1 MGGIWSRQNVRVE
14 EVDFVANN
22 AYRYPPKTGNYFAS
36 HFIMGGERFDAN
48 QPEAYLFG
56 ENTDL
61 NFLGGKPTPFP
72 YPAPQA
78 NEPTRPLRSLVNIR
92 KESLRFVRIQD
103 DSKMDE
109 DLSESAPSCRYNIEF
124 TFDTDVRC
132 AITIHYFCTE
142 EITTNGLIYSPR
154 NAEMSSETYHYKRGA
169 NQQFSQSSHIFDPSL
184 HCEEELSYH
193 YEDDTLPVVI
203 NCLAEEGDEPRQS
216 HVLVALVEK
225 SSDNTYVLKP
235 LKQKLFVD
243 GLCYLLQEI
252 YGIENKN
259 VAQTKP
265 PPLAAGDEET
275 EDSGAE
281 CVICMCDS
289 RDTLI
294 LPCRHLCL
302 CSCCADSLRYQANN
316 CPICRAPFRALLQV
330 RAVRRATAAA
340 AVVAVPHLGD
350 AQSCADIPP
359 GYEVVPLV
367 EALNGPTVGSAATT
381 HLTVGLPPEATT
393 PEGAAVKPRRSGR
406 RRSGSTSSL
415 QTDASGGVAPPEV
428 VVAAVVSSDPE
439 KGRAVSPLGPEV
451 RWHRRSSSRAAPEQ
465 VRLLSESSDGS
476 TSRRKVSSWPVPR
489 SSNRRMTFLARDAE
503 AAETRSLLEGGGGDS
518 RAQKAVSPSGHG
530 KVSASTPHSLHLC
543 QARPEKENKA
553 TDTSPGAEDSD
564 YYTPEDPAVGVGGVA
579 GVAGG
584 HFLVDQGTDTSL
596 DTPMAEAPP
605 SAAEGTAGGGVSPAP
620 SSTASAG
627 SAKGSPDAM
636 AMRRRRVFE
645 DRCSPVHEEER
656 PIELVEVKATTPL
669 APTGSTTTFEVRTQ
683 ATSPSRSAV
692 ASGVGHAETSVS
704 LPGTPASN
712 ASNRSSGDSCSSG
725 SSTRLLLSSR
735 HASQPPS
742 KSSSVD

>member
-14 EVDFVANN
+14 EVDFAANY

-103 DSKMDE
+103 ESLKADDE
-109 DLSESAPSCRYNIEF
+109 ATDVAPPCRYNIEF

-132 AITIHYFCTE
+132 AITIHYFCSE
-142 EITTNGLIYSPR
+142 EITSNGLIYSPR

-184 HCEEELSYH
+184 YCEEELSYNF
-193 YEDDTLPVVI
+193 EDEMLPVVI
-203 NCLAEEGDEPRQS
+203 HCLAEEGDEPRQS
-216 HVLVALVEK
+216 HVLVAVVEK
-225 SSDNTYVLKP
+225 NSDNTYTLKP

-265 PPLAAGDEET
+265 PTGDEET

-330 RAVRRATAAA
+330 RAVRRTLASA
-340 AVVAVPHLGD
+340 VAVPHLGASAGD
-350 AQSCADIPP
+350 AQTCQDIPP

-367 EALNGPTVGSAATT
+367 EALNGPVVGSAPVAAM
-381 HLTVGLPPEATT
+381 HLTVGLPPEAAT
-393 PEGAAVKPRRSGR
+393 PEGPAAKPRRSGR

-415 QTDASGGVAPPEV
+415 QTDSTGATAAPEV
-428 VVAAVVSSDPE
+428 VVAAVVSSDAE
-439 KGRAVSPLGPEV
+439 KGRAVSPLGPDV

-465 VRLLSESSDGS
+465 VRLLSESEGS
-476 TSRRKVSSWPVPR
+476 AGRRK
-489 SSNRRMTFLARDAE
+489 AREAE
-503 AAETRSLLEGGGGDS
+503 AAETRSLLEGNGAGDS
-518 RAQKAVSPSGHG
+518 RSQAATSPSAHG

-543 QARPEKENKA
+543 QARPDKENKA

-564 YYTPEDPAVGVGGVA
+564 YYTPEDPAVQEGCA
-579 GVAGG
+579 

-596 DTPMAEAPP
+596 DTPLTETPGAE
-605 SAAEGTAGGGVSPAP
+605 SSSGTVVPTP
-620 SSTASAG
+620 SSG
-627 SAKGSPDAM
+627 SGNAKNSPDAM
-636 AMRRRRVFE
+636 ALRRRRVFD
-645 DRCSPVHEEER
+645 DRCSPVHEEDR
-656 PIELVEVKATTPL
+656 PIELVEVKKATTPL
-669 APTGSTTTFEVRTQ
+669 APTAGTTTFEARTQ
-683 ATSPSRSAV
+683 TTSPSRAQ
-692 ASGVGHAETSVS
+692 ASGSVGHVETSVS

-725 SSTRLLLSSR
+725 SSTRLLLSVR

-742 KSSSVD
+742 KTSGGSVD

>member
-14 EVDFVANN
+14 EVDFVANY

-92 KESLRFVRIQD
+92 KESLRFVRVQEESKVD
-103 DSKMDE
+103 DEVTEAS
-109 DLSESAPSCRYNIEF
+109 PPCRYNIEF

-169 NQQFSQSSHIFDPSL
+169 NQQFSQSSHVFDPSQY
-184 HCEEELSYH
+184 CEEELSYNF
-193 YEDDTLPVVI
+193 EDEVLPVVI
-203 NCLAEEGDEPRQS
+203 HCLAEEGDEPRQS
-216 HVLVALVEK
+216 HVLVAVVEK
-225 SSDNTYVLKP
+225 NADITYTLKP

-265 PPLAAGDEET
+265 PTGDEET

-330 RAVRRATAAA
+330 RAVRRTLASA
-340 AVVAVPHLGD
+340 VAVPHLGSGD
-350 AQSCADIPP
+350 AQSCQDIPP

-367 EALNGPTVGSAATT
+367 EALNGPVVGSAPAATM

-393 PEGAAVKPRRSGR
+393 PEGAAAKPRRSGR
-406 RRSGSTSSL
+406 RRSGSSSSL
-415 QTDASGGVAPPEV
+415 QTDGGGTAAPPEV

-439 KGRAVSPLGPEV
+439 KGRAVSPLGPEG

-465 VRLLSESSDGS
+465 VRLLSESSEGS
-476 TSRRKVSSWPVPR
+476 TSRRKG
-489 SSNRRMTFLARDAE
+489 RDAE
-503 AAETRSLLEGGGGDS
+503 AAETRSLLEGNGGGGSDS
-518 RAQKAVSPSGHG
+518 RGQVAASPTGHG

-543 QARPEKENKA
+543 QARPDKENKA

-564 YYTPEDPAVGVGGVA
+564 YYTPEDPATSTGAVA
-579 GVAGG
+579 GAVGG

-596 DTPMAEAPP
+596 DTPLAETP
-605 SAAEGTAGGGVSPAP
+605 SAESSGTVLPTP
-620 SSTASAG
+620 SSSG
-627 SAKGSPDAM
+627 SGSNSAKNSPDGM
-636 AMRRRRVFE
+636 ALRRRRAFD

-669 APTGSTTTFEVRTQ
+669 APTGATTTFEARTQ
-683 ATSPSRSAV
+683 ATSPSRAP
-692 ASGVGHAETSVS
+692 ASSVGHCETSVS

-725 SSTRLLLSSR
+725 SSTRLLLSGR
-735 HASQPPS
+735 RASQPQS
-742 KSSSVD
+742 KTTGSGD

>member
-14 EVDFVANN
+14 EVDFAANY
-22 AYRYPPKTGNYFAS
+22 AYRYPPKNGNYFAS

-103 DSKMDE
+103 
-109 DLSESAPSCRYNIEF
+109 ESLKADDDTTEVAPPCRYNIEF

-132 AITIHYFCTE
+132 AITIHYFCAE
-142 EITTNGLIYSPR
+142 EITSNGLIYSPR

-184 HCEEELSYH
+184 YCEEELSYNF
-193 YEDDTLPVVI
+193 EDETLPVVI
-203 NCLAEEGDEPRQS
+203 HCLAEEGDEPRQS
-216 HVLVALVEK
+216 HVLVAVVEK
-225 SSDNTYVLKP
+225 NSDNTYTLKP

-265 PPLAAGDEET
+265 PTGDEET

-330 RAVRRATAAA
+330 RAVRRTLASA
-340 AVVAVPHLGD
+340 VAVPHLGASAGD
-350 AQSCADIPP
+350 AQTCQDIPP

-367 EALNGPTVGSAATT
+367 EALNGPVAGSAPVAAM
-381 HLTVGLPPEATT
+381 HLTVGLPPEAST
-393 PEGAAVKPRRSGR
+393 PEGPAAKPRRSGR

-415 QTDASGGVAPPEV
+415 QTDSAGAAAAAPEV
-428 VVAAVVSSDPE
+428 VVAAVVSSDAE
-439 KGRAVSPLGPEV
+439 KGRAVSPLGPDV

-465 VRLLSESSDGS
+465 VRLLSESSNGS
-476 TSRRKVSSWPVPR
+476 AGRRK
-489 SSNRRMTFLARDAE
+489 AREAE
-503 AAETRSLLEGGGGDS
+503 AAETRSLLEGSGAGDS
-518 RAQKAVSPSGHG
+518 RSQVATSPSAHG

-543 QARPEKENKA
+543 QARPDKENKA

-564 YYTPEDPAVGVGGVA
+564 YYTPEDPAVQEGST
-579 GVAGG
+579 

-596 DTPMAEAPP
+596 DTPLAETPG
-605 SAAEGTAGGGVSPAP
+605 AESSSGIAMPTSSGGS
-620 SSTASAG
+620 G
-627 SAKGSPDAM
+627 SAKNSPDAM
-636 AMRRRRVFE
+636 ALRRRRVFD
-645 DRCSPVHEEER
+645 DRCSPVHEEDR
-656 PIELVEVKATTPL
+656 PIELVEVKKATTPL
-669 APTGSTTTFEVRTQ
+669 ASTAGTTTFEARTQ
-683 ATSPSRSAV
+683 TTSPSRTQ
-692 ASGVGHAETSVS
+692 ASGSVGHAETSVS

-725 SSTRLLLSSR
+725 SSTRLLLSVR
-735 HASQPPS
+735 HNSQPPS
-742 KSSSVD
+742 KTTGGSVD

>member
-14 EVDFVANN
+14 EVDFAANY
-22 AYRYPPKTGNYFAS
+22 AYRYPPKNGNYFAS

-103 DSKMDE
+103 
-109 DLSESAPSCRYNIEF
+109 ESLKADDDTTEVAPPCRYNIEF

-132 AITIHYFCTE
+132 AITIHYFCAE
-142 EITTNGLIYSPR
+142 EITSNGLIYSPR

-184 HCEEELSYH
+184 YCEEELSYNF
-193 YEDDTLPVVI
+193 EDETLPVVI
-203 NCLAEEGDEPRQS
+203 HCLAEEGD
-216 HVLVALVEK
+216 
-225 SSDNTYVLKP
+225 DNTYTLKP

-265 PPLAAGDEET
+265 PTGDEET

-330 RAVRRATAAA
+330 RAVRRTLASA
-340 AVVAVPHLGD
+340 VAVPHLGASAGD
-350 AQSCADIPP
+350 AQTCQDIPP

-367 EALNGPTVGSAATT
+367 EALNGPVAGSAPVAAM
-381 HLTVGLPPEATT
+381 HLTVGLPPEAST
-393 PEGAAVKPRRSGR
+393 PEGPAAKPRRSGR

-415 QTDASGGVAPPEV
+415 QTDSAGAAAAAPEV
-428 VVAAVVSSDPE
+428 VVAAVVSSDAE
-439 KGRAVSPLGPEV
+439 KGRAVSPLGPDV

-465 VRLLSESSDGS
+465 VRLLSESSNGS
-476 TSRRKVSSWPVPR
+476 AGRRKENLLLGKLVTQE
-489 SSNRRMTFLARDAE
+489 RRRIQAHDKHRRTQLRAREAE
-503 AAETRSLLEGGGGDS
+503 AAETRSLLEGSGAGDS
-518 RAQKAVSPSGHG
+518 RSQVATSPSPHG

-543 QARPEKENKA
+543 QARPDKENKA

-564 YYTPEDPAVGVGGVA
+564 YYTPEDPAVQEGST
-579 GVAGG
+579 

-596 DTPMAEAPP
+596 DTPLAETPG
-605 SAAEGTAGGGVSPAP
+605 AESSSGIAMPTSSGGS
-620 SSTASAG
+620 G
-627 SAKGSPDAM
+627 SAKNSPDAM
-636 AMRRRRVFE
+636 ALRRRRVFD
-645 DRCSPVHEEER
+645 DRCSPVHEEDR
-656 PIELVEVKATTPL
+656 PIELVEVKKATTPL
-669 APTGSTTTFEVRTQ
+669 ASTAGTTTFEARTQ
-683 ATSPSRSAV
+683 TTSPSRTQ
-692 ASGVGHAETSVS
+692 ASGSVGHVETSVS

-725 SSTRLLLSSR
+725 SSTRLLLSVR
-735 HASQPPS
+735 HNSQPPS
-742 KSSSVD
+742 KTTGGSVD

>member
-1 MGGIWSRQNVRVE
+1 MENMGGLWSGQNARVE
-14 EVDFVANN
+14 EVDYVANN

-92 KESLRFVRIQD
+92 KESLRFIKIQD
-103 DSKMDE
+103 AAKLE
-109 DLSESAPSCRYNIEF
+109 EEVTPETTPPCRYNIEF
-124 TFDTDVRC
+124 TFDSDVRC

-142 EITTNGLIYSPR
+142 DITANGIVYTPR
-154 NAEMSSETYHYKRGA
+154 NVEMSSETYHYKRGA
-169 NQQFSQSSHIFDPSL
+169 NQQFTQVSHIFDPSL
-184 HCEEELSYH
+184 HSEDELCYH
-193 YEDDTLPVVI
+193 HEDDTLPVVI
-203 NCLAEEGDEPRQS
+203 HCLAEECEEPRQS

-225 SSDNTYVLKP
+225 NADNTYTLKP

-259 VAQTKP
+259 VAQAKP
-265 PPLAAGDEET
+265 PNGDEET

-281 CVICMCDS
+281 CVICMCES

-330 RAVRRATAAA
+330 RAVRRGTPGAL
-340 AVVAVPHLGD
+340 AVPHLGTSGD
-350 AQSCADIPP
+350 AQSCQDVPP

-367 EALNGPTVGSAATT
+367 EALNGPVVGSPPLPPV
-381 HLTVGLPPEATT
+381 HLTVGLPPEAT
-393 PEGAAVKPRRSGR
+393 GADGTVPKPRRSGR

-415 QTDASGGVAPPEV
+415 QADNTAAMAPPEV

-439 KGRAVSPLGPEV
+439 KGRVISPVGSEG
-451 RWHRRSSSRAAPEQ
+451 RWNRRGSSRAAPEQ
-465 VRLLSESSDGS
+465 VRLLSGVSEGS
-476 TSRRKVSSWPVPR
+476 ASVRRKGR
-489 SSNRRMTFLARDAE
+489 EAE
-503 AAETRSLLEGGGGDS
+503 AAETRSLLEGNAES
-518 RAQKAVSPSGHG
+518 RGPSHRTLPASGPQG
-530 KVSASTPHSLHLC
+530 SVSASTPHSLHLC
-543 QARPEKENKA
+543 QARPERENKA
-553 TDTSPGAEDSD
+553 TDTSPGADDSD
-564 YYTPEDPAVGVGGVA
+564 YYTPEDPAA
-579 GVAGG
+579 GVTVAATSVGG

-596 DTPMAEAPP
+596 DTPQSEVLPLGCEVVEAISPTALAAAPP
-605 SAAEGTAGGGVSPAP
+605 TS
-620 SSTASAG
+620 G
-627 SAKGSPDAM
+627 SRDSPDAM
-636 AMRRRRVFE
+636 SLRRRRAFE
-645 DRCSPVHEEER
+645 DRCSPVCEEDQR
-656 PIELVEVKATTPL
+656 PIELVEVKATTPVSG
-669 APTGSTTTFEVRTQ
+669 TGSAFEARTQ
-683 ATSPSRSAV
+683 ATSPARGTAV
-692 ASGVGHAETSVS
+692 VGHVETSVS

-725 SSTRLLLSSR
+725 SSTRLLLSGGHRQGQNKTSG
-735 HASQPPS
+735 APEC
-742 KSSSVD
+742 

>member
-14 EVDFVANN
+14 EVDFAANC

-36 HFIMGGERFDAN
+36 HFIMGGERFDAS

-92 KESLRFVRIQD
+92 KESLRFVRIQEESKVD
-103 DSKMDE
+103 DE
-109 DLSESAPSCRYNIEF
+109 LTEAAPPCRYNIEF

-142 EITTNGLIYSPR
+142 EITSNGLIYSPR

-184 HCEEELSYH
+184 YCEEELTYNF
-193 YEDDTLPVVI
+193 EDEILPVVI
-203 NCLAEEGDEPRQS
+203 HCLAEEGDEPRQS
-216 HVLVALVEK
+216 HVLVAVVEK
-225 SSDNTYVLKP
+225 NSDNTYTLKP

-265 PPLAAGDEET
+265 PTGDEET

-330 RAVRRATAAA
+330 RAVRRTLSSA
-340 AVVAVPHLGD
+340 VAVPHLAGSAGD
-350 AQSCADIPP
+350 AQTCQDIPP

-367 EALNGPTVGSAATT
+367 EALNGPVVSSAPAAAM
-381 HLTVGLPPEATT
+381 HLTVGLPPEAGT
-393 PEGAAVKPRRSGR
+393 PEGPAAKPRRSGR

-415 QTDASGGVAPPEV
+415 QTDSAGAVAPPEV

-439 KGRAVSPLGPEV
+439 KGRAVSPLGPDV

-465 VRLLSESSDGS
+465 VRLLSESSES
-476 TSRRKVSSWPVPR
+476 SASRRKGR
-489 SSNRRMTFLARDAE
+489 EAE
-503 AAETRSLLEGGGGDS
+503 AAETRSLLEGNGGAES
-518 RAQKAVSPSGHG
+518 RSQAVTSPSAHG
-530 KVSASTPHSLHLC
+530 KQHTVSASTPHSLHLC
-543 QARPEKENKA
+543 QARPDKENKA

-564 YYTPEDPAVGVGGVA
+564 YYTPEDPAVQE
-579 GVAGG
+579 GG

-596 DTPMAEAPP
+596 DTPLAETP
-605 SAAEGTAGGGVSPAP
+605 SAESSSGTAVPTP
-620 SSTASAG
+620 SSGSN
-627 SAKGSPDAM
+627 SAKNSPDAM
-636 AMRRRRVFE
+636 ALRRRRAFD

-656 PIELVEVKATTPL
+656 PIELVEVKKVTTPL
-669 APTGSTTTFEVRTQ
+669 APTGTTTFEARTQ
-683 ATSPSRSAV
+683 TTSPSRPS
-692 ASGVGHAETSVS
+692 ASGSVGHVETSIS

-725 SSTRLLLSSR
+725 SSTRLLLSGR
-735 HASQPPS
+735 HASSQPPS
-742 KSSSVD
+742 KTTSGSVD